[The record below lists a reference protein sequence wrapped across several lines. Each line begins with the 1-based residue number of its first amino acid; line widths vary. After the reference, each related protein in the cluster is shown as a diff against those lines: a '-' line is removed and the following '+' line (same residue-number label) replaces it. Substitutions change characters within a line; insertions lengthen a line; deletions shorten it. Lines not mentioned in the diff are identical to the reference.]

1 MSTSNVNP
9 KPEYPAVLKELRDI
23 QSQFFDK
30 ASNYTRLIFGLGYG
44 GFFVFWSGAK
54 QYLAPRLVVLSALLM
69 SVSLVFFIVFE
80 VAQTGLISYI
90 NLRFANAINT
100 PEAEMSVALERFRS
114 DCYKITRAW
123 GTVWVFV
130 YVICVISGFG
140 GVAIVLYSFVRSLMP

>member
-1 MSTSNVNP
+1 VSTSNVNP
-9 KPEYPAVLKELRDI
+9 KPEYPAVLKELRDV

-90 NLRFANAINT
+90 NLRFANGSAKLKPLEGSSSKTFT
-100 PEAEMSVALERFRS
+100 PSHSR
-114 DCYKITRAW
+114 D
-123 GTVWVFV
+123 
-130 YVICVISGFG
+130 FG
-140 GVAIVLYSFVRSLMP
+140 LFVRSAQMTMGHSKPFAR